1 MEGGMTITIADI
13 ASIILAV
20 ATTSS
25 LIYIARQVRV
35 TRQQTKGQFLL
46 ALDEQFDSTNAITRR
61 LVQEPNFTPR
71 GDEWVDVWRLMN
83 TFERIHVMVEDDIL
97 DVALVDRLYGI
108 RLRILLGND
117 AVFEHVKGAGEEWQD
132 FIDVCYAV
140 ADQRMKERRPGER
153 DRAFRDRV
161 YQLSKDTRS
170 TEHPFRIMGES
181 E

>member
-1 MEGGMTITIADI
+1 MTISIGDI
-13 ASIILAV
+13 AGIILAV

-25 LIYIARQVRV
+25 LIYIARQVNL

-46 ALDEQFDSTNAITRR
+46 ALDDQFDSTNAITRR
-61 LVQEPNFTPR
+61 LTQEPNFKPR
-71 GDEWVDVWRLMN
+71 GEEWVDVWRLMN
-83 TFERIHVMVEDDIL
+83 VFERIHVMVEDGIL

-117 AVFEHVKGAGEEWQD
+117 AVFEYVKGAGEEWQD
-132 FIDVCYAV
+132 FIDICYAV
-140 ADQRMKERRPGER
+140 ADQRMKGRPGER

-170 TEHPFRIMGES
+170 AEHPFRIVGDAE
-181 E
+181 

>member
-25 LIYIARQVRV
+25 LIYIARQVSV

-46 ALDEQFDSTNAITRR
+46 ALDEQFERSSAINMS
-61 LVQEPNFTPR
+61 LVREPKLVPH
-71 GDEWVDVWRLMN
+71 GEQWVEVWRLMSV
-83 TFERIHVMVEDDIL
+83 FERINVMVEDGMLDI
-97 DVALVDRLYGI
+97 ALVDRLYGV
-108 RLRILLGND
+108 RLYIVLGND
-117 AVFEHVKGAGEEWQD
+117 AIFEHVKSTGSEWQD
-132 FIDVCYAV
+132 FIDICYAV
-140 ADQRMKERRPGER
+140 ADQRMKGRVGQR
-153 DRAFRDRV
+153 DKAFRDRV

-170 TEHPFRIMGES
+170 AEHPFRIVGDS